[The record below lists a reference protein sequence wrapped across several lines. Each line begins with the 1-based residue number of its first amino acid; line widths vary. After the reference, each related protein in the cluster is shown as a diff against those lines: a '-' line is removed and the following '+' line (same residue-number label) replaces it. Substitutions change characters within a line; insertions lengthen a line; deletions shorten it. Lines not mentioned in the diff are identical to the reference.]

1 MDIIIDSPG
10 FKASSSLEAFVRE
23 KVSKLE
29 NHAGNIVRADVTLY
43 EGPASDPAA
52 CHCEIRLEVPGK
64 DHFVK
69 KSGET
74 YERAIVETVDT
85 LERVMERNK
94 AKSSDRRQQDR
105 IIDPEVFTD
114 PNAPLDIDDV
124 D

>member
-1 MDIIIDSPG
+1 MDIIIESPG
-10 FKASSSLEAFVRE
+10 FRASRDLESFVRE

-29 NHAGNIVRADVTLY
+29 DHSNNIVRADVTLY
-43 EGPASDPAA
+43 SGPASDPAR

-69 KSGET
+69 KSGES

-94 AKSSDRRQQDR
+94 ARSNERRQPDR
-105 IIDPEVFTD
+105 SVSPDAFAD
-114 PNAPLDIDDV
+114 DNAPLDIDDV